1 MPSLLLFFFSH
12 YSNDLIRPL
21 HKREQERGRE
31 RGRVGTREGEQRE
44 EGELRPDQAPAQ
56 ESTGKRES

>member
-1 MPSLLLFFFSH
+1 MSLVFLFCH

-31 RGRVGTREGEQRE
+31 RGRP
-44 EGELRPDQAPAQ
+44 LHKSAQ
-56 ESTGKRES
+56 GRRRDKTWSGPYTCTQVRKRER